1 MANVIYVQPNGV
13 RETVDVPPGMTV
25 MQGAVDC
32 GIDGIIGACAG
43 SCACGSCH
51 VYVDNSWLARLPPM
65 SREEDDKLDEVA
77 APVKR
82 NSRMACRIVVTP
94 QLHGLVINI
103 PSTQG

>member
-13 RETVDVPPGMTV
+13 RETVDVPAGMTV

-32 GIDGIIGACAG
+32 DIDGIMK
-43 SCACGSCH
+43 H
-51 VYVDNSWLARLPPM
+51 
-65 SREEDDKLDEVA
+65 
-77 APVKR
+77 

-94 QLHGLVINI
+94 KLHGLVIHI

>member
-1 MANVIYVQPNGV
+1 
-13 RETVDVPPGMTV
+13 
-25 MQGAVDC
+25 
-32 GIDGIIGACAG
+32 
-43 SCACGSCH
+43 
-51 VYVDNSWLARLPPM
+51 M

-94 QLHGLVINI
+94 QLHGLVIHV